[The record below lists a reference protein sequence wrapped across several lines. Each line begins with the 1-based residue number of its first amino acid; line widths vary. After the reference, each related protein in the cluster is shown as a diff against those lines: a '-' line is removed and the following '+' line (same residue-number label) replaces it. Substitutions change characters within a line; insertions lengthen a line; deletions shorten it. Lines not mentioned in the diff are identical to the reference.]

1 MAGEAAVRAD
11 ARQGGAGQARV
22 QGGEVRPGGAD
33 EGAAGGAVPGDVPRL
48 LPDHLLRGEED
59 GRRT

>member
-11 ARQGGAGQARV
+11 ARQGCAGKARV

-33 EGAAGGAVPGDVPRL
+33 EGAAGGAVPGNVPRI
-48 LPDHLLRGEED
+48 LPDHLLRRKEEQN
-59 GRRT
+59 